1 MQTKIIANDQL
12 YGNVITKDDG
22 RLYFFRRETNTRG
35 AYTDIQKNGGL
46 SISIRFNS
54 LMNITGI
61 SVQGKAWKPPVFQF
75 TKRYAV
81 RVSYD
86 NEYKKIYSLGEV
98 GRRSFHAFFW
108 L

>member
-12 YGNVITKDDG
+12 YGNVKTKDDG
-22 RLYFFRRETNTRG
+22 RLYFFRRETQTRA
-35 AYTDIQKNGGL
+35 AYTNIQENGGL

-61 SVQGKAWKPPVFQF
+61 SVQGKAWEPIGVIMF

-81 RVSYD
+81 KVSYD
-86 NEYKKIYSLGEV
+86 NEDKNSYSLGEV
-98 GRRSFHAFFW
+98 GKR
-108 L
+108 